1 MANQGEEK
9 KEKKEYTHYCEVCK
23 SKYGHENAQIQK
35 FCCDHKLTPI
45 EVLYRSDPSPSGP

>member
-1 MANQGEEK
+1 MTKQDDEK